1 MFRMLRQHAAPI
13 ARSQTPLDLGGILNG
28 MRPITTLIN
37 TGLSKFNRSSTTRL
51 TACWDVFPR
60 CDGTHFCQTSTRL
73 LNNSPCG
80 CYKNTLPSFK
90 MYHTSAM
97 QSFGL
102 EEFSDPIPRQQREM
116 EPVGR
121 SWSAAELRRKSY
133 EDLHKLWYVTIL
145 LA

>member
-1 MFRMLRQHAAPI
+1 
-13 ARSQTPLDLGGILNG
+13 
-28 MRPITTLIN
+28 
-37 TGLSKFNRSSTTRL
+37 
-51 TACWDVFPR
+51 
-60 CDGTHFCQTSTRL
+60 
-73 LNNSPCG
+73 
-80 CYKNTLPSFK
+80 
-90 MYHTSAM
+90 M

-102 EEFSDPIPRQQREM
+102 EEFRDPIPRQQREM